1 MWIAREKSGH
11 LQMFNRKPHKGEGA
25 FWVGG
30 IHNTLFLPKSLFPEI
45 TFENSPREVEIKLL

>member
-1 MWIAREKSGH
+1 
-11 LQMFNRKPHKGEGA
+11 MFNRKPHKGEGS

-30 IHNTLFLPKSLFPEI
+30 IHNTLFLPKSFFPEI